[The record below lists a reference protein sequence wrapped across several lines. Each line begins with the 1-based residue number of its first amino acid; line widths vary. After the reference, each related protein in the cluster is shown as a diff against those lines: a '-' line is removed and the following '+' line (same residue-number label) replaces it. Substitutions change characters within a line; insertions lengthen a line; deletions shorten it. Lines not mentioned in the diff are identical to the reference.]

1 MMRNTDI
8 NFFAPYLGKKKAKK
22 NQGIYIYT
30 TIGVLTTIII
40 GTFAIN
46 TFKAIKLKKEITSI
60 KAELEN
66 PSLQDKVDE
75 SEVVNKKL
83 EILEKYDTAVTA
95 LTQGIATRDLISTQ
109 LLNSI
114 SSTIPEGVSFKNV
127 NITSGSLSISASA
140 KSRAEIAEV
149 QHNLK
154 ELPEILDVYIGAIS
168 GTGENETEFS
178 FDLKCTLKGVN

>member
-1 MMRNTDI
+1 MMNTDI
-8 NFFAPYLGKKKAKK
+8 NFFAPYLGKKKEKK
-22 NQGIYIYT
+22 NKGIYIYT
-30 TIGVLTTIII
+30 TIGVLTIII
-40 GTFAIN
+40 FGTFTIN
-46 TFKAIKLKKEITSI
+46 TVKTIKLKREITNI

-66 PSLQDKVDE
+66 PSLQDQVNE

-83 EILEKYDTAVTA
+83 QILEKYDTSITA

-109 LLNSI
+109 LLNNI
-114 SSTIPEGVSFKNV
+114 SSTIPEGVSFKNI

-140 KSRAEIAEV
+140 KTRTEIAEV

-168 GTGENETEFS
+168 GTGENGTEFS